1 MNYLALGSLRF
12 RVARASL
19 SLALLTCV
27 ATAAASTTIKI
38 RATDQNDHP
47 LAKVR
52 VQISSQGTVAQTVIT
67 NDAGRAEFAA
77 VPDGAYDISASKPGF
92 QLAVQKNIAVR
103 NGSLELIEIVLSP
116 LLTVKEEVSVAA
128 GAQVSLEQS
137 SSPQSEIARAEVKQL
152 PTRPATVKDALPLVP
167 GVLQSAD
174 GQIQIS
180 GMSEHHSAF
189 LVNSAN
195 VTDPVTGQFGLTLP
209 VDAVNSLRV
218 LKDPYEAQ
226 YGGFTA
232 GVVSIDTRGGGEKWN
247 FEINDPTPE
256 FRIRQ
261 AHIVG
266 LKEFTPRLALSGPLL
281 HNRLYL
287 AESFTYNIEKHGV
300 RALPFPENQTRLQS
314 FNSFTQLD
322 YVFSAQHML
331 TASFHVAPQQRQY
344 AGLDYF
350 NPRPV
355 TPDFDSQQYTGTLLD
370 RAGVAG
376 GLLQSTLSFTKVQ
389 AELEPR
395 GSGPMVLTPT
405 GNRGNYFSQQAR
417 NAIRVQELENFA
429 LKPLHA
435 AGTHQLQFGTEI
447 TGAAAAAGIANNPV
461 LILGRHDQLLRRVDY
476 SQVPAVHMQDFLG
489 AAYVQDHWLVNS
501 RFALDLGVR
510 LETDTFSDTTQLA
523 PRFGFRVQPWHGR
536 DTVIMGGFGL
546 FRDRLPLNVGL
557 FERWPEEVITTYPND
572 MIPSH
577 GPLRYH
583 NRLRARHPR
592 VRVVSFDQNDPGLS
606 PGSAAWNLQVDHRLT
621 SWLQLRAGYS
631 EDRSNS
637 LVLLL
642 PESTPDGSALTLR
655 DEGHSYYRQFEVG
668 ARTSWK
674 KAQLNLSYV
683 RSRAIGD
690 LNEFDFFLGSLPVP
704 VVPRNIMGT
713 LPTDVPSRVL
723 ASGHLDLPR
732 KFWINPLL
740 EFRSGFS
747 YRARDVFQ
755 NFLAADHRFPGYVS
769 VDARLG
775 RRFQPTKKYGLIVSI
790 AGTNLTNHFN
800 ATTVHNNTADPAF
813 GSFFANNGRHL
824 RLDFD
829 VDF

>member
-1 MNYLALGSLRF
+1 MNYLALGSFRF
-12 RVARASL
+12 SVARL
-19 SLALLTCV
+19 CLGLALLTCV
-27 ATAAASTTIKI
+27 ATAAAPTAIKI
-38 RATDQNDHP
+38 RATDQNNHP
-47 LAKVR
+47 LANVQ
-52 VQISSQGTVAQTVIT
+52 VQISSQGKIVQTAVT
-67 NDAGRAEFAA
+67 NAAGNAEFAA
-77 VPDGAYDISASKPGF
+77 LADGAYDIAASKPSF
-92 QLAVQKNIAVR
+92 QSVVEKNIAVR

-116 LLTVKEEVSVAA
+116 LLKVTEEVSVAA
-128 GAQVSLEQS
+128 GAQVALEQS
-137 SSPQSEIARAEVKQL
+137 SSPQSEIARTEVKQL
-152 PTRPATVKDALPLVP
+152 PTRPATVKDALPLLP
-167 GVLQSAD
+167 GVLQSPD

-180 GMSEHHSAF
+180 GMSEHHSVF

-218 LKDPYEAQ
+218 LKEPYETQ

-232 GVVSIDTRGGGEKWN
+232 GVVSVDTRGGGEKWK

-266 LKEFTPRLALSGPLL
+266 LKEFTPRLAVNGPLL
-281 HNRLYL
+281 HNKLYV
-287 AESFTYNIEKHGV
+287 AESFTYDIEKHGI
-300 RALPFPENQTRLQS
+300 RALPFPENQTKLQY
-314 FNSFTQLD
+314 FNSFTQFD
-322 YVFSAQHML
+322 YVFSTQHML
-331 TASFHVAPQQRQY
+331 TASVHVAPQQRQY

-350 NPRPV
+350 NPQPV
-355 TPDFDSQQYTGTLLD
+355 TPDFDSQQYSGTLLD
-370 RAGVAG
+370 RAGIAG
-376 GLLQSTLSFTKVQ
+376 GLLQSTLSFTKIQ
-389 AELEPR
+389 AELDPR
-395 GSGPMVLTPT
+395 GTGPMVLTPT
-405 GNRGNYFSQQAR
+405 GNRGNYFSQQSR
-417 NAIRVQELENFA
+417 NAMRAQELENFA

-435 AGTHQLQFGTEI
+435 AGTHHLQLGTEI
-447 TGAAAAAGIANNPV
+447 TGSDAAVSIVDNPV

-476 SQVPAVHMQDFLG
+476 SQVPTARMQDLT
-489 AAYVQDHWLVNS
+489 AATYVQDHWLVNS
-501 RFALDLGVR
+501 RLALDLGAR

-523 PRFGFRVQPWHGR
+523 PRFGFRVQPWKGH

-572 MIPSH
+572 MMPSH
-577 GPLRYH
+577 AAERYR
-583 NRLRARHPR
+583 NRLRARHAR
-592 VRVVSFDQNDPGLS
+592 VRVVTFEQNDPGLS
-606 PGSAAWNLQVDHRLT
+606 PGSAAWNLQIDHRLT

-642 PESTPDGSALTLR
+642 PESTMSGSALTLR
-655 DEGHSYYRQFEVG
+655 DEGHSYYRQFEFG
-668 ARTSWK
+668 ARTAWK
-674 KAQLNLSYV
+674 KAQMNLSYV
-683 RSRAIGD
+683 RSRAVGD
-690 LNEFDFFLGSLPVP
+690 LNEFDSFLGPLPVP

-713 LPTDVPSRVL
+713 LPTDVPNRVL
-723 ASGHLDLPR
+723 ASGHVDLGR

-755 NFLAADHRFPGYVS
+755 NFLAAEHRYPGYVS

-775 RRFQPTKKYGLIVSI
+775 RRFQPTKKYGLIVSL

-800 ATTVHNNTADPAF
+800 ATTVHYNTADPAF

>member
-1 MNYLALGSLRF
+1 MTYLALGSFRF
-12 RVARASL
+12 RVARVCL
-19 SLALLTCV
+19 SLAVLTSV
-27 ATAAASTTIKI
+27 ATASTTIKI

-47 LAKVR
+47 LANVR
-52 VQISSQGTVAQTVIT
+52 VQISSQGKVLQTAVT
-67 NDAGRAEFAA
+67 NDAGRAEFAS
-77 VPDGAYDISASKPGF
+77 VPDGAYDVSASKPGF

-103 NGSLELIEIVLSP
+103 NASLELIEIVLFP

-128 GAQVSLEQS
+128 GAQVSIEQS
-137 SSPQSEIARAEVKQL
+137 SSPQSEIARTEVKQL
-152 PTRPATVKDALPLVP
+152 PTRPATAKDALPLVP

-174 GQIQIS
+174 GQVQIS

-195 VTDPVTGQFGLTLP
+195 VTDPITGQFGLTLP

-218 LKDPYEAQ
+218 LKDPYETQ

-232 GVVSIDTRGGGEKWN
+232 GVVSIDTRGGGDKWN

-281 HNRLYL
+281 HNKLYL
-287 AESFTYNIEKHGV
+287 AESFTYDIEKRGV

-331 TASFHVAPQQRQY
+331 TASLHVAPQQRQY

-370 RAGVAG
+370 RAGIAG

-389 AELEPR
+389 AELDPR
-395 GSGPMVLTPT
+395 GNGPMILTPT

-417 NAIRVQELENFA
+417 HAMRAQELENFA

-447 TGAAAAAGIANNPV
+447 TGADAAVAIVNNPV

-476 SQVPAVHMQDFLG
+476 SQVPAAHMQDVVG

-501 RFALDLGVR
+501 RFALDLGAR
-510 LETDTFSDTTQLA
+510 LETDTFSDTTQLV
-523 PRFGFRVQPWHGR
+523 PRFGFRLQPWKGH
-536 DTVIMGGFGL
+536 DTVIMGGFGT

-557 FERWPEEVITTYPND
+557 FERWPEEAITTYPNP
-572 MIPSH
+572 MMPSH
-577 GPLRYH
+577 GPERYR

-592 VRVVSFDQNDPGLS
+592 MRVVSFDQNDPGLS
-606 PGSAAWNLQVDHRLT
+606 PGSVAWNLQFDHRLT

-642 PESTPDGSALTLR
+642 PESAPDGSALTLR
-655 DEGHSYYRQFEVG
+655 DQGHSYYRQFEFG
-668 ARTSWK
+668 ARTRWK
-674 KAQLNLSYV
+674 KAQMNLSYV
-683 RSRAIGD
+683 RSRAVGD
-690 LNEFDFFLGSLPVP
+690 LNEFDSFLGSLPVP
-704 VVPRNIMGT
+704 VVPNNILGR
-713 LPTDVPSRVL
+713 LPTDVPNRVL
-723 ASGHLDLPR
+723 AYGHVDLFR
-732 KFWINPLL
+732 KFWLNPLL
-740 EFRSGFS
+740 EYRSGFP
-747 YRARDVFQ
+747 YRARNVFQ
-755 NFLAADHRFPGYVS
+755 NFVSTDNRFPGYLS
-769 VDARLG
+769 VDARIG